1 MKERSLVERI
11 PLWHFDNDLAIYWD
25 GSLGAGFT
33 LEGAD
38 ISCASEDSINQLSTQ
53 LENLLKAMNDGTK
66 LQLCYHLTP
75 HADALIKAHGD
86 ISQAANQKHQV
97 LRKARLEHLQKQQHF
112 IPEIYCFVRSRA
124 LGKRFAP
131 VDQAKFKRHREQFL
145 REINSLESALERAQ
159 LSPKRLSRNKWFE
172 LLYRHFNG
180 NRPLAAPVI
189 RDEYGPFAPSLAS
202 QFVLTDIFSDRKAI
216 QIGNLYFRCITL
228 HALPE
233 GITHAAMVESLLKMP
248 FHYHLSQSIEV
259 LGAKELQKLQLL
271 RRIASAMAHGAS
283 HVADLENES
292 KLSALE
298 EIIGQVMEGREKI
311 VRMDF
316 KIIIWGKDLA
326 ELDDKSDEVLKAYRD
341 MGQAEGLIETYGNLD
356 ALISA
361 MPGSCEFFR
370 AKKLKTSNCA
380 HLMPIYSYWK
390 GNTHPVCLLPNR
402 DGGLCAVDPLD
413 KSLPNYNALIFG
425 GSGSGKSFAI
435 LQLMMMFSSQ
445 TPPPKVIWIDNGA
458 SSQKLLEALDG
469 QFIDLNLESGLCL
482 NPFDGK
488 PTPSKIK
495 LLLAT
500 IEIMLKDGKNLPKLH
515 KSLLE
520 EAIYKT
526 YEKENP
532 TLSYFRE
539 ILSTHKELANYA
551 RILYTWTGDRPFGRL
566 LDGKSNIDL
575 SKNLI
580 TIEIKGLDDYP
591 DLQQV
596 ILLNLTDF
604 IKTTASTADKTLL
617 IIDEAWRLFSGAGQ
631 DFAVEAY
638 RTFRK
643 YGAGIWCISQNY
655 RDFLSD
661 KDLADTLLPNT
672 ASVFILPQKGINW
685 QDLKQKLQF
694 NDSELEAIKELR
706 TKKGKY
712 SELFFSQGE
721 NHNVLKIAP
730 DNLAYWIATS
740 DPNDNAKIEQKR
752 MILPELSTIEVLE
765 QLQ

>member
-1 MKERSLVERI
+1 
-11 PLWHFDNDLAIYWD
+11 
-25 GSLGAGFT
+25 
-33 LEGAD
+33 
-38 ISCASEDSINQLSTQ
+38 
-53 LENLLKAMNDGTK
+53 
-66 LQLCYHLTP
+66 
-75 HADALIKAHGD
+75 
-86 ISQAANQKHQV
+86 
-97 LRKARLEHLQKQQHF
+97 
-112 IPEIYCFVRSRA
+112 
-124 LGKRFAP
+124 AP
-131 VDQAKFKRHREQFL
+131 VNQAKFTPHRERFL
-145 REINSLESALERAQ
+145 RELNSLDSALDRAE

-180 NRPLAAPVI
+180 TRPVAVPVI
-189 RDEYGPFAPSLAS
+189 KDEYGPFAPSLVS
-202 QFVLTDIFSDRKAI
+202 QLILTDIFSDRKAV
-216 QIGNLYFRCITL
+216 QVGNLYFRCITL
-228 HALPE
+228 HTLPE
-233 GITHAAMVESLLKMP
+233 GITHAAMVENLLKMP

-259 LGAKELQKLQLL
+259 LGPKELQKLQLL
-271 RRIASAMAHGAS
+271 RRITSAMAHGAS

-298 EIIGQVMEGREKI
+298 EIIGQVMDGREKI

-316 KIIIWGKDLA
+316 KIIIWGKNPA

-356 ALISA
+356 AFVSA

-370 AKKLKTSNCA
+370 DKKLKTSNCA
-380 HLMPIYSYWK
+380 HFMPVYSYWK

-402 DGGLCAVDPLD
+402 EGGLCSIDPFD
-413 KSLPNYNALIFG
+413 KTLPNYNALIFG

-458 SSQKLLEALDG
+458 SSKKLLEALDG

-500 IEIMLKDGKNLPKLH
+500 IEIMLKDGRSLPKLH

-532 TLSYFRE
+532 TLSCFRE
-539 ILSTHKELANYA
+539 ILSTHKELADYA
-551 RILYTWTGDRPFGRL
+551 RILYTWTGKRPFGRL

-575 SKNLI
+575 SKHLI

-596 ILLNLTDF
+596 MLLNLTDF
-604 IKTTASTADKTLL
+604 IKATAATIGKTLL

-631 DFAVEAY
+631 DFAIEAY

-661 KDLADTLLPNT
+661 KGLADTLLPNT
-672 ASVFILPQKGINW
+672 ASVFVLPQKGIDW
-685 QDLKQKLQF
+685 QDLQRKLQL
-694 NDSELEAIKELR
+694 NDSELGAIKELK

-712 SELFFSQGE
+712 SELFLSQEE
-721 NHNVLKIAP
+721 NRNILKIIP
-730 DNLAYWIATS
+730 DALAYWIATS
-740 DPNDNAKIEQKR
+740 DPGDNAKLMGRWDNAQFSK
-752 MILPELSTIEVLE
+752 TIMMRRVRPMQRL
-765 QLQ
+765 

>member
-1 MKERSLVERI
+1 MREHSLVERI

-33 LEGAD
+33 LQGAD
-38 ISCASEDSINQLSTQ
+38 ISCVSKDSINQLSKQ
-53 LENLLKAMNDGTK
+53 LENLLKGVSEGTK
-66 LQLCYHLTP
+66 LQLCYHFTP
-75 HADALIKAHGD
+75 HADALIDAHGD
-86 ISQAANQKHQV
+86 ISHDASEKHQV
-97 LRKARLEHLQKQQHF
+97 LRKARLEHLRQQQHF
-112 IPEIYCFVRSRA
+112 IPEIYCFVRSKA

-202 QFVLTDIFSDRKAI
+202 QFVLTDIFSDREAI

-233 GITHAAMVESLLKMP
+233 GITHA
-248 FHYHLSQSIEV
+248 
-259 LGAKELQKLQLL
+259 
-271 RRIASAMAHGAS
+271 AS

-326 ELDDKSDEVLKAYRD
+326 ELDDKSDEALKAYRD

-380 HLMPIYSYWK
+380 HLMPVYSSWR
-390 GNTHPVCLLPNR
+390 GNSKPVCLLPNR
-402 DGGLCAVDPLD
+402 EGALCALDPFD
-413 KSLPNYNALIFG
+413 PSLPNYNALVFG
-425 GSGSGKSFAI
+425 GSGSGKSFNI
-435 LQLMMMFSSQ
+435 LQLMMMFSSEE
-445 TPPPKVIWIDNGA
+445 PPPKVIWIDNGA
-458 SSQKLLEALDG
+458 SSKKLVETLGG
-469 QFIDLNLESGLCL
+469 QFVDLNLESGLCL

-488 PTPSKIK
+488 FSPAKIK

-500 IEIMLKDGKNLPKLH
+500 IEIMIKDERSLPKLH

-526 YEKENP
+526 YERKNP
-532 TLSYFRE
+532 TLSDLRE
-539 ILSTHKELANYA
+539 VLAQYKELAQYA
-551 RILYTWTGDRPFGRL
+551 KILYPWTGDRPFGRL
-566 LDGKSNIDL
+566 LDGKSNIDF

-580 TIEIKGLDDYP
+580 TIEIKGLEDYP
-591 DLQQV
+591 ELQQV
-596 ILLNLTDF
+596 MLLGLTDF
-604 IKTTASTADKTLL
+604 IKRTASSHGKTLL
-617 IIDEAWRLFSGAGQ
+617 IIDEGWRLFEGSGR
-631 DFAVEAY
+631 DFAIEAY

-655 RDFLSD
+655 RDFLGND
-661 KDLADTLLPNT
+661 KLADALMINT
-672 ASVFILPQKGINW
+672 ATFMTLAQKGIDW
-685 QDLKQKLQF
+685 KDLQEKLQLNPEF
-694 NDSELEAIKELR
+694 DSSRCVKLAQLELR
-706 TKKGKY
+706 GNR
-712 SELFFSQGE
+712 G
-721 NHNVLKIAP
+721 
-730 DNLAYWIATS
+730 
-740 DPNDNAKIEQKR
+740 
-752 MILPELSTIEVLE
+752 
-765 QLQ
+765 